1 MTISHVKGDAGR
13 KQVEPGQAQTG
24 WAGRLRLPP
33 LNERKREAIIAYIL
47 ISPWVIGFVAFLLGP
62 MLWSLG
68 LSFFDSD
75 MLTSKFVGLRN
86 YATLF
91 STDTTR
97 SLFWTSL
104 YNTTYYVLLS
114 IPLTM
119 AAGFF
124 LAMLLNQKIRGVGF
138 YRIIYYLPSVIPAI
152 AVSLLWL
159 WLFNPE
165 FGLLNWFL
173 SWFGIDKLRW
183 LTDPQLAKPSLV
195 LMSLWGAGGNMLIFL
210 AGLQGIPTELYEAA
224 TIDGTSPAGR
234 FRHIT
239 LPMVSPTLFFVLVT
253 NIIGAF
259 QAFTSVYVMTGG
271 GPANSTLMYVLYL
284 YNLAFRQYRMGLG
297 SALAWIYF
305 IIILLMTLI
314 IFRSSAAW
322 VYYETEIGGRRK

>member
-13 KQVEPGQAQTG
+13 KQVEPGQARTG
-24 WAGRLRLPP
+24 WARRLHLPQ
-33 LNERKREAIIAYIL
+33 LNERRREAIIAYIL

-75 MLTSKFVGLRN
+75 MLTSKFVGLKN
-86 YATLF
+86 FATLF

-124 LAMLLNQKIRGVGF
+124 LAMLLNQKIRGVGV
-138 YRIIYYLPSVIPAI
+138 YRIIYYLPSVIPGI

-173 SWFGIDKLRW
+173 SWFGVDKLRW

-224 TIDGTSPAGR
+224 TIDGTSSAGR

-253 NIIGAF
+253 NMIGAF

-284 YNLAFRQYRMGLG
+284 YNLAFRQYRMGFA

-305 IIILLMTLI
+305 ILILLLTILV
-314 IFRSSAAW
+314 FRSSAAW
-322 VYYETEIGGRRK
+322 VYYETEIGGGRK

>member
-24 WAGRLRLPP
+24 WAGRLHLPQ
-33 LNERKREAIIAYIL
+33 LNERRREAIIAYIL

-75 MLTSKFVGLRN
+75 MLTSKFVGLKN
-86 YATLF
+86 FATLF

-124 LAMLLNQKIRGVGF
+124 LAMLLNQKIRGVGV
-138 YRIIYYLPSVIPAI
+138 YRIIYYLPSVIPGI

-173 SWFGIDKLRW
+173 SWFGVDKLRW

-253 NIIGAF
+253 NMIGAF

-305 IIILLMTLI
+305 ILILLLTILV
-314 IFRSSAAW
+314 FRSSAAW

>member
-13 KQVEPGQAQTG
+13 KQVEPGQTQTG
-24 WAGRLRLPP
+24 WARRLHLPQ
-33 LNERKREAIIAYIL
+33 LNERRREAIIAYIL

-75 MLTSKFVGLRN
+75 MLTSKFVGLKN
-86 YATLF
+86 FATLF

-124 LAMLLNQKIRGVGF
+124 LAMLLNQKIRGVGV
-138 YRIIYYLPSVIPAI
+138 YRIIYYLPSVIPGI

-173 SWFGIDKLRW
+173 SWFGVDKLRW

-224 TIDGTSPAGR
+224 TIDGTSSAGR

-253 NIIGAF
+253 NMIGAF

-305 IIILLMTLI
+305 ILILLLTILV
-314 IFRSSAAW
+314 FRSSAAW

>member
-1 MTISHVKGDAGR
+1 MSIRVKGD
-13 KQVEPGQAQTG
+13 VGQSSAAPHLPRSGFTD
-24 WAGRLRLPP
+24 RLHLPH

-47 ISPWVIGFVAFLLGP
+47 ISPWVIGFIAFLLGP

-68 LSFFDSD
+68 LSFFQSD

-124 LAMLLNQKIRGVGF
+124 LAMLLNQNIRGRGA
-138 YRIIYYLPSVIPAI
+138 YRIIYYLPSVIPGI

-173 SWFGIDKLRW
+173 SWFGIEKLRW
-183 LTDPQLAKPSLV
+183 LTDSQLAKPSLV

-253 NIIGAF
+253 NMIGAF

-305 IIILLMTLI
+305 IIILLMTI
-314 IFRSSAAW
+314 FIFRSSAAW

>member
-1 MTISHVKGDAGR
+1 MTISHVKGDEGR
-13 KQVEPGQAQTG
+13 KRLEPDPRQTG
-24 WAGRLRLPP
+24 WTRRLHLPP
-33 LNERKREAIIAYIL
+33 LTERRREAIIAYIL

-68 LSFFDSD
+68 LSFFESD

-86 YATLF
+86 YTTLF

-119 AAGFF
+119 AAGFM

-195 LMSLWGAGGNMLIFL
+195 LMSIWGAGGNMLIFL

-305 IIILLMTLI
+305 IIILLMTII

>member
-13 KQVEPGQAQTG
+13 KQVEPGQARTG
-24 WAGRLRLPP
+24 WARRLHLPQ
-33 LNERKREAIIAYIL
+33 LNERRREAIIAYIL

-75 MLTSKFVGLRN
+75 MLTSKFVGLKN
-86 YATLF
+86 FATLF

-124 LAMLLNQKIRGVGF
+124 LAMLLNQKIRGVGV
-138 YRIIYYLPSVIPAI
+138 YRIIYYLPSVIPGI

-173 SWFGIDKLRW
+173 SWFGVDKLRW
-183 LTDPQLAKPSLV
+183 LPDPQLAKPSLV

-210 AGLQGIPTELYEAA
+210 AGLQGIDDVYYEASK
-224 TIDGTSPAGR
+224 IDGAGWWGQLWN
-234 FRHIT
+234 IT
-239 LPMVSPTLFFVLVT
+239 IPMVSSVIFFNLIMGIIGSFQVFTAGYLITNGGPQNATLF
-253 NIIGAF
+253 
-259 QAFTSVYVMTGG
+259 
-271 GPANSTLMYVLYL
+271 YVLYL
-284 YNLAFRQYRMGLG
+284 YRMGFQSLKMG
-297 SALAWIYF
+297 YAASLSWVLFF
-305 IIILLMTLI
+305 IILFFTLVV
-314 IFRSSAAW
+314 FRTVGKR
-322 VYYETEIGGRRK
+322 VYYQ

>member
-13 KQVEPGQAQTG
+13 KQVESGETQTG
-24 WAGRLRLPP
+24 WARRLHLPQ
-33 LNERKREAIIAYIL
+33 LNERRREAIIAYIL

-75 MLTSKFVGLRN
+75 MLTSKFVGLKN
-86 YATLF
+86 FATLF

-124 LAMLLNQKIRGVGF
+124 LAMLLNQKIRGVGV
-138 YRIIYYLPSVIPAI
+138 YRIIYYLPSVIPGI

-173 SWFGIDKLRW
+173 SWFGVDKLRW

-224 TIDGTSPAGR
+224 TIDGTSSAGR

-253 NIIGAF
+253 NMIGAF

-305 IIILLMTLI
+305 ILILLLTILV
-314 IFRSSAAW
+314 FRSSAAW